1 MACGLFFGVF
11 EWVKQQGYYYFIDE
25 MYGIREDMALL
36 KARMSSDYN
45 AFADNITPNNMDDT
59 SSPSGTTPPP
69 TPPPPTTTYTAPP
82 PLAERPYFLL
92 EPTFVLLAGAAAAV
106 AYQAVDYPLEQVKSI
121 FYAKESERAA
131 QQARLQPQA
140 HTQHLNASSMRSGT
154 SISSELYR
162 MTWTECQALA
172 NNAGGWRRFLFA
184 SFGSTAI
191 RAVPAASVGFLVF
204 EVMKRKLDARRYEHE
219 DREMASYLDTM
230 MAERE
235 EERRAEM
242 RAAMEVVFEEMPEEL
257 SIN

>member
-36 KARMSSDYN
+36 KARTSSEYN
-45 AFADNITPNNMDDT
+45 AFSNNITHHNIDDT
-59 SSPSGTTPPP
+59 SSPSEATP
-69 TPPPPTTTYTAPP
+69 TPTYTEPP

-106 AYQAVDYPLEQVKSI
+106 AYQAVDYPLEQIKSI
-121 FYAKESERAA
+121 FYTKESELAA
-131 QQARLQPQA
+131 QKARLQPQA

-154 SISSELYR
+154 SISSEVYR
-162 MTWTECQALA
+162 MTWTECQAQA
-172 NNAGGWRRFLFA
+172 SNAGGWRRFLFS

-204 EVMKRKLDARRYEHE
+204 EVMKRKLDALRYEHE
-219 DREMASYLDTM
+219 DREMALYLDSM

-242 RAAMEVVFEEMPEEL
+242 RAAMAVVFEEMPEEL
-257 SIN
+257 YVN